1 MEKLIIII
9 TIFLLIFYLKKKN
22 EIYKKDN
29 EKNLE
34 YYSYNSKINNWNP
47 YLKVYYSMILLILC
61 ISTSNIFLSISVI
74 LIGGFITIFLGKI
87 PLKKYMKF
95 LKIPMFFLIINI
107 IAINLNFSREI
118 AEGYYLRINDIFIYT
133 TDKNIEKS
141 IVLFF
146 RSFGGISAMYLLAL
160 SIPIN
165 EIILVM
171 KKSKCP
177 KVIVELM
184 YLIYRFIFIL
194 TDTQREMRKSIE
206 SRLGFIN
213 YRTSLFSFGKIIS
226 NLLLISLKKAEMF
239 YESMESR
246 GYRGEIKFLERD
258 KEINKKVFI
267 GMVLSIIY
275 LIGICLVAR

>member
-74 LIGGFITIFLGKI
+74 LIGGFITTFLGKI
-87 PLKKYMKF
+87 PLKKYLKF
-95 LKIPMFFLIINI
+95 LKIPMFFLIISI

-118 AEGYYLRINDIFIYT
+118 VEGYHLRIKDFFIYT

-146 RSFGGISAMYLLAL
+146 RSFGGISSMYLLAL
-160 SIPIN
+160 STPIS

-226 NLLLISLKKAEMF
+226 NLLLISLKKAEIF
-239 YESMESR
+239 YDSMESR
-246 GYRGEIKFLERD
+246 GYRGEIKFLEKD
-258 KEINKKVFI
+258 KEIHKKVFI

-275 LIGICLVAR
+275 LIGICLVVR